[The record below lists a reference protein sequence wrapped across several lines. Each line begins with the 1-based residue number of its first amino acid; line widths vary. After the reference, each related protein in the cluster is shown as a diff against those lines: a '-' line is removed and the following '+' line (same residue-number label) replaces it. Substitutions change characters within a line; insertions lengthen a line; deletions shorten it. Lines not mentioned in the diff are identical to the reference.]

1 MKITLLRPTYGSR
14 FQVNPPLSLGYLSA
28 SLKKNGY
35 NDVSLIDGSLS
46 LLSPAQAASIAAID
60 DPAVI
65 GIQVYTGSHNWT
77 KEFIPHV
84 RKKRP
89 NAVIV
94 VGGPHITSLKGLALD
109 YLGADFGVMG
119 EGETSI
125 VEFAEHIEGKR
136 DASSVSGL
144 IYRTDGAWKHADTDF
159 GFLRDANELPFPDW
173 ELLDPRR
180 YYPYLQGASMPIRGK
195 RPVPILTSRG
205 CPYRCTFCSSG
216 LTNKRRMRYRD
227 PENIIAEMKMLQE
240 RYGADEIFF
249 TDDNLTMD
257 TARAESIFD
266 RMIAEN
272 IRLHWRAP
280 NGIRIDRI
288 TEGLVQKMA
297 RSGGY
302 YVGLGVETGDQT
314 VMKTIRKH
322 LDLSIVPT
330 VVSLFHKYGIRVS
343 GFFMC
348 GMRGETE
355 AHIERSMRFA
365 LSVPFDRIQVS
376 NYIPYPGSEDFDA
389 IFGIGSDGYA
399 DRVNE
404 FQKHETVPAFQELS
418 LTRIIELQKRFI
430 TKFYLRPRII
440 LSIIMHIRFS
450 QIKAILEH
458 PWIRRWFSK
467 RTEWFDNEH

>member
-1 MKITLLRPTYGSR
+1 MRIILLRPTYGSR

-35 NDVSLIDGSLS
+35 SDVSLIDGSLS
-46 LLSPAQAASIAAID
+46 LLTPVHAAGLAAEKRPDI
-60 DPAVI
+60 V

-77 KEFIPHV
+77 KEFIPLLKA
-84 RKKRP
+84 RLP
-89 NAVIV
+89 NVIV
-94 VGGPHITSLKGLALD
+94 IVGGPHITALQGLALD
-109 YLGADFGVMG
+109 HIGADYGVMG
-119 EGETSI
+119 EGETAI

-144 IYRTDGAWKHADTDF
+144 IYANGGRWCHAAVNF

-173 ELLDPRR
+173 DLIDPRR

-227 PENIIAEMKMLQE
+227 PANIIAEMKMLRE
-240 RYGADEIFF
+240 RFGADEIFF

-257 TARAESIFD
+257 TARAEAIFD
-266 RMIAEN
+266 MMIAEN
-272 IRLHWRAP
+272 VRMHWRAP
-280 NGIRIDRI
+280 NGIRIDRL
-288 TEGLVQKMA
+288 TEALVGKMA

-302 YVGLGVETGDQT
+302 FVGLGVETGDQDI
-314 VMKTIRKH
+314 MKKIRKH
-322 LDLSIVPT
+322 LDLAVVAP
-330 VVSLFHKYGIRVS
+330 VVSLFHKHGIKVS

-355 AHIERSMRFA
+355 EHIERSMRFA

-376 NYIPYPGSEDFDA
+376 NYIPYPGSEDFEA
-389 IFGIGSDGYA
+389 IFEPMSDAYA
-399 DRVNE
+399 ARVDA
-404 FQKHETVPAFQELS
+404 FQKNETVPSFQDIS
-418 LTRIIELQKRFI
+418 LPRIIALQERFI
-430 TKFYLRPRII
+430 KRFYLRPRVL
-440 LSIIMHIRFS
+440 LSLLLNIRLS

-467 RTEWFDNEH
+467 EKQWYDEQ